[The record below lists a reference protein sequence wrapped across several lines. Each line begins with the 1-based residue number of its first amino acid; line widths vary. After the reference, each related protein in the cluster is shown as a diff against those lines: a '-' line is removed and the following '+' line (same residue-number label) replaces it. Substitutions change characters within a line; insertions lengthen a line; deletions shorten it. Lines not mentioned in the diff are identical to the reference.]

1 MPLDVDR
8 SQKSVRR
15 VRKFLAKAPK
25 NPAPEKIHDLRTSAR
40 RLEATVEALGLDSK
54 RREKRLLRDLAQ
66 VRKRAG
72 KVRDLDVFTGHL
84 LGLPQMK
91 NETECLVEL
100 AEHLGIKRAKAAKKL
115 RQTAKQLE
123 SRLRAELKEGST
135 YFIKLLGRRR
145 KQSDG
150 LAAQATAEATG

>member
-8 SQKSVRR
+8 IQQSVRR

-25 NPAPEKIHDLRTSAR
+25 NPPPQEIHDLRTSAR

-54 RREKRLLRDLAQ
+54 RREKRLLRDLEQ

-72 KVRDLDVFTGHL
+72 KVRDMDVFTGHL
-84 LGLPQMK
+84 LALPQME
-91 NETECLVEL
+91 NETECLIEL

-115 RQTAKQLE
+115 RPNCKTA
-123 SRLRAELKEGST
+123 
-135 YFIKLLGRRR
+135 
-145 KQSDG
+145 
-150 LAAQATAEATG
+150 